1 MPSKL
6 LETRPR
12 PKHFPH
18 LWRLPYNL
26 VNKPWSETACSPW
39 LSPNAKLSL
48 GLQSDGV
55 VLGVT
60 VNPTWC
66 GHYFCAR
73 STRWQRLEAWNHF
86 HAAASCKMHDA
97 VSMQRIK
104 HCVNPHGQ
112 SLRVIFT
119 LVKDTEAFQF
129 THVAVSASEINLWFI
144 KYWKNLSLAQII
156 MIKLSGNSS
165 AAMVTKCQC
174 AWGWGLLQDRSMRRS
189 VITAQ
194 HLNLRAQSLLI

>member
-1 MPSKL
+1 
-6 LETRPR
+6 
-12 PKHFPH
+12 
-18 LWRLPYNL
+18 
-26 VNKPWSETACSPW
+26 
-39 LSPNAKLSL
+39 
-48 GLQSDGV
+48 
-55 VLGVT
+55 
-60 VNPTWC
+60 
-66 GHYFCAR
+66 
-73 STRWQRLEAWNHF
+73 
-86 HAAASCKMHDA
+86 MHDA

-119 LVKDTEAFQF
+119 VVKDTEAFQF
-129 THVAVSASEINLWFI
+129 TRVAVSASEINLRFI

-156 MIKLSGNSS
+156 MIKLSDNSS

-194 HLNLRAQSLLI
+194 HLNLRAQNLLIYQVSQVYLPSLNTLFRRGSRCLHAPHAFQRASSYHFAPPTTLQEPAKVEPALSSL